1 MLFSGTNK
9 VDIVAHMGWKHIVTS
24 WNKYQIFLWSFF
36 LEELWNK
43 RCTCWNKSRDMLW
56 AWHMHGFDSP

>member
-24 WNKYQIFLWSFF
+24 WNKYQIFLWYFF
-36 LEELWNK
+36 LEEL
-43 RCTCWNKSRDMLW
+43 
-56 AWHMHGFDSP
+56 